1 MVNSLRTHFNC
12 SCLILCTHSAVLTH
26 WHSVMA
32 PEQTNPG
39 VSKKPASGYYG
50 YSTRQLTECHVTS
63 IHKKASRRG
72 SSWNFLWTCFTLN
85 TLVLFLKRLGH
96 FLLYPQYS
104 YRNQEL
110 TFIHYYNLSE
120 WVIVAQWCLTLCDPT
135 VWSLS
140 VSSVHGILQARILEW
155 VAVSF
160 SRGSSQPRDQT
171 WVSYIADSLP
181 SEPPGKPII
190 YRHSDFINCLISKGK
205 IVF

>member
-1 MVNSLRTHFNC
+1 
-12 SCLILCTHSAVLTH
+12 
-26 WHSVMA
+26 MA
-32 PEQTNPG
+32 PERTNPG

-50 YSTRQLTECHVTS
+50 YSIRQLIDCHMTS
-63 IHKKASRRG
+63 IHEKASRRG

-85 TLVLFLKRLGH
+85 TLVLFLKRLGL

-120 WVIVAQWCLTLCDPT
+120 WVIVAQSCLTLCDPT
-135 VWSLS
+135 VCSLS

-171 WVSYIADSLP
+171 RVSCIA
-181 SEPPGKPII
+181 G
-190 YRHSDFINCLISKGK
+190 RRFILRATREAA
-205 IVF
+205 